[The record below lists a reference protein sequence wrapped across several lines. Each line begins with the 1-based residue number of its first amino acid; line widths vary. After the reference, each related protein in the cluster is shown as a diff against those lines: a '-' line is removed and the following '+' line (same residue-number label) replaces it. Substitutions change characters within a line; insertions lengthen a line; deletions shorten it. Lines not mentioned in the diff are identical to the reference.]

1 MSMVSRRIF
10 LKCLGV
16 GSAAV
21 ASAALLG
28 GCSGGAASSG
38 SNVSGSGS
46 HNNNSSNSGANN
58 SNSSSSSSSSS
69 STASSDSTVTSGD
82 IGKGYVYRSML
93 TCPATKHSKNI
104 AEDQGIQIY
113 LHGYEDDFVM
123 NDNGEKE
130 YIVGRLTFI
139 IHNGSDSI
147 KIPMEHPYA
156 DMSFE
161 DFTLFSTMTE
171 VFKGKF
177 QSKYL
182 EASCGSK
189 HIPVAAIATGKGVHA
204 QMLPGQSGSIMMA
217 CKLPVNW
224 ASFTVKYT
232 LPYDT
237 KKYVNFIVYPSDA
250 MND

>member
-1 MSMVSRRIF
+1 MSMVSRRVF

-28 GCSGGAASSG
+28 SCSGGAASSG
-38 SNVSGSGS
+38 SNVSGSNSGN
-46 HNNNSSNSGANN
+46 HGNNSNSNSGANSN
-58 SNSSSSSSSSS
+58 SNSSSSSSS
-69 STASSDSTVTSGD
+69 APSDSTVTSGD

-93 TCPATKHSKNI
+93 TCPTTEFGKNI

-130 YIVGRLTFI
+130 YIVGRLTFM
-139 IHNGSDSI
+139 IHNGSDNI

-161 DFTLFSTMTE
+161 DFTLFCTMTE

-182 EASCGSK
+182 EASCASK
-189 HIPVAAIATGKGVHA
+189 HIPVAVIATGEGVHA

-224 ASFTVKYT
+224 ASFTVRYT